1 MVARLDSQNPMS
13 AHVADIE
20 AQLHALET
28 AFAAGD
34 SPVIEQQCEQL
45 QRSLVES
52 LVAFRKA
59 EHAGVDPLSAE
70 LRGRLK
76 LAQARIESHQL
87 AVHRAGVSID
97 RTLSVLFPR
106 EAGDTYGSLGD
117 SPAAKALNKAYR

>member
-1 MVARLDSQNPMS
+1 MVAHLTNQDTMS

-28 AFAAGD
+28 AFATGD
-34 SPVIEQQCEQL
+34 SPTIEQYCEQL

-59 EHAGVDPLSAE
+59 EHEGISPLSDE
-70 LRGRLK
+70 LRNRLK

-97 RTLSVLFPR
+97 RTLNVLFPR
-106 EAGDTYGSLGD
+106 DERSTYDQLGQSPGSGKL
-117 SPAAKALNKAYR
+117 AKAYR